1 MVIDATIIQ
10 INCANIWLLRFL
22 DGFGESLA
30 VAAIQS
36 VSRQN
41 QIATDDF
48 ARDRQSNLLRL
59 VDLLVIDEHRMQL
72 EQLLKAFPC
81 HITAD
86 FSELEHSNQ
95 LLYLI
100 EQKFTLFLPLL
111 RVFQTVC
118 PVCVRLDQPREHS
131 NVDVHLR

>member
-59 VDLLVIDEHRMQL
+59 VDLLVIDEHRM
-72 EQLLKAFPC
+72 
-81 HITAD
+81 
-86 FSELEHSNQ
+86 
-95 LLYLI
+95 
-100 EQKFTLFLPLL
+100 
-111 RVFQTVC
+111 
-118 PVCVRLDQPREHS
+118 
-131 NVDVHLR
+131 